1 MPIAEPTATY
11 GNLWQKR
18 NGYLTAVSVALG
30 GGARTVSINKIWKNL
45 GTFLLATVSLSPGLT
60 VLRLTA
66 KLFHF
71 FVRSTAAYF
80 FARLRFY
87 LSHSRIEQNMRRPR
101 FFT

>member
-18 NGYLTAVSVALG
+18 NGYVTAVSVALG

-60 VLRLTA
+60 VLLATA
-66 KLFHF
+66 YNPSAQGSDSPLGR
-71 FVRSTAAYF
+71 VGEG
-80 FARLRFY
+80 
-87 LSHSRIEQNMRRPR
+87 HSRHG
-101 FFT
+101 